1 MTNRVRTLSPTI
13 AHTQHWVADMVVGLN
28 LCPFARAELVNQR
41 IRYAL
46 CASADDEAVLQNLE
60 AELQLLQATP
70 RAQTETTLIVCPQ
83 AWGDF
88 FDMQLFLPHA
98 DALLK
103 RLGLRGEIQIAHFH
117 PAFVFAGSA
126 DDDVA
131 NYSNRSPYPTL
142 HLIREDAIARAA
154 ASMDDPDAIY
164 EANIALLQRM
174 GAAAIEQRLAA
185 ARSSPSQLNPQ
196 GRHSRASGNS

>member
-1 MTNRVRTLSPTI
+1 MILTALNAPMPHPDADAAAPAL

-28 LCPFARAELVNQR
+28 LCPFARAEMVKNR

-46 CASADDEAVLQNLE
+46 CPAPDDEDILSALE
-60 AELQLLQATP
+60 AELLHLHATP

-98 DALLK
+98 DAMLK

-117 PAFVFAGSA
+117 PQFVFASSDAG
-126 DDDVA
+126 DVA

-142 HLIREDAIARAA
+142 HLIREDAVARAS
-154 ASMDDPDAIY
+154 ASMDEPDSIY
-164 EANIALLQRM
+164 AANIALLQSM
-174 GAAAIEQRLAA
+174 GQAAIAQRLAS
-185 ARSSPSQLNPQ
+185 ARGSP
-196 GRHSRASGNS
+196 